1 MSIYV
6 VPKFN
11 QQFATLGPAIYM
23 KQVLTNSTL
32 QVISEGSEAKRI
44 VRQARSGQS
53 VHF

>member
-1 MSIYV
+1 MSIYI

-11 QQFATLGPAIYM
+11 QQFSTLGPAIYL

-32 QVISEGSEAKRI
+32 QVISEGSEEKRTL
-44 VRQARSGQS
+44 RQARSGQS